1 MPKNAKPIAVPP
13 ELVARLAHE
22 LALHR
27 ELANSLP
34 EPKKR
39 RKAITDILKQIDRL
53 VTACRVQH
61 SPYRIAPATV
71 VVPLVEILSG
81 KGFERVLGIRLVDMH
96 ICADA
101 VRMERHDERC
111 GPPLSVQDRRQHEQA
126 LSAALDHPLH
136 FIIGLIDE
144 IRKPLL
150 ASLALCA
157 TTTGRP
163 RDVERRHV
171 VLEAKK
177 AFEQITGRRASK
189 NPSGA
194 FVQFCS
200 DLCDALGMSETDTLC
215 SFVPEVLYRQ
225 KRRRS
230 KTRTTTSRV
239 ANPSD

>member
-1 MPKNAKPIAVPP
+1 MPTTAKPIAVPSD
-13 ELVARLAHE
+13 LVSRLARE

-27 ELANSLP
+27 ELVSGLP
-34 EPKKR
+34 DPRMR
-39 RKAITDILKQIDRL
+39 RKAITDILKQLDGVVR
-53 VTACRVQH
+53 ACRVEH
-61 SPYRIAPATV
+61 SPYRVAPATV
-71 VVPLVEILSG
+71 VVPLIEILSG
-81 KGFERVLGIRLVDMH
+81 KGLERVLGIRLVDMDVR
-96 ICADA
+96 ADA
-101 VRMERHDERC
+101 LRMDRHDER
-111 GPPLSVQDRRQHEQA
+111 GSPPLSVQDRRQREQA

-136 FIIGLIDE
+136 FIVSLIDE

-200 DLCDALGMSETDTLC
+200 DLCDALGMGDTDTLC
-215 SFVPEVLYRQ
+215 SFVPEVLYRP

-230 KTRTTTSRV
+230 KTKTSRV